1 VNRWFL
7 VVLLL
12 VWIIAGVA
20 FVGIYA
26 RRTMR
31 PAAPLPVIGELT
43 AFSLTDQNG
52 KTVTLNDYRGNV
64 WAAAFIFTRCGG
76 SCPIIMNR
84 LSHVQQQT
92 AGEPVFITCFTV
104 DPDYDTVDVLKRYA
118 RNAEADPVRWLFLTG
133 DKQALHALALQ
144 QFKLTV
150 GQSDSDVEPILHSS
164 MITLIDRQGR
174 IRRYVDAMGDDA
186 ATDVVA
192 GLRNLLAEEPAG

>member
-1 VNRWFL
+1 MNRWLL

-52 KTVTLNDYRGNV
+52 KTVTLADYRGNV

-84 LSHVQQQT
+84 LSHVQEET
-92 AGEPVFITCFTV
+92 RGEPIFITCFTV
-104 DPDYDTVDVLKRYA
+104 DPEFDTVDVLKRYA
-118 RNAEADPVRWLFLTG
+118 QNAEADPVRWLFLTG
-133 DKQALHALALQ
+133 QKQALHDLSIQ

-150 GQSDSDVEPILHSS
+150 GESDSDAEPILHSS
-164 MITLIDRQGR
+164 YIALIDRQGR
-174 IRRYVDAMGDDA
+174 IRRYVEALNDDA
-186 ATDVVA
+186 VADVVA
-192 GLRNLLAEEPAG
+192 GLRQLLAEEPAG